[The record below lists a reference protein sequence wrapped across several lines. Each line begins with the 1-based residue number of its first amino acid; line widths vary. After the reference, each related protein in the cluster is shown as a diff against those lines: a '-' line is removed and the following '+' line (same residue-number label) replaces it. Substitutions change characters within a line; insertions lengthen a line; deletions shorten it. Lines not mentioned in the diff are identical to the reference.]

1 MTKVISIRLNE
12 DLLKKIEIISRRLK
26 RSKNWVIG
34 EVLKNYLEEMYDVE
48 EAKRILLDETDK
60 LIYHEQAKKE
70 LLSD

>member
-1 MTKVISIRLNE
+1 MTKVISVRLNE
-12 DLLKKIEIISRRLK
+12 DLLKKVEIISRRLK

-48 EAKRILLDETDK
+48 EAKRILLDKTDE
-60 LIYHEQAKKE
+60 LIDHEQAKKE

>member
-1 MTKVISIRLNE
+1 MTRVISIRLNE

-60 LIYHEQAKKE
+60 LIDHEQAKKE

>member
-1 MTKVISIRLNE
+1 MTRVISIRLNE

-26 RSKNWVIG
+26 RSKNWVVS

-48 EAKRILLDETDK
+48 EAKRILLDKTDE
-60 LIYHEQAKKE
+60 LIDHEQAKKE